1 VFVKEFDAAQ
11 LEAELLRLAAAQE
24 QLVTSKLKSSG
35 EPGKDSPR
43 QFEIKVMRRHPIH
56 RERLKVFQPPFAE
69 KRLIALPD
77 MSSIGCEKAAT
88 AKAAPAVIAAP
99 VVTAAVKSAGESLV
113 IESTL
118 RALSIA
124 TSTSWALGCDSE
136 TEQK

>member
-1 VFVKEFDAAQ
+1 MLKFRWMQTLLFV
-11 LEAELLRLAAAQE
+11 
-24 QLVTSKLKSSG
+24 
-35 EPGKDSPR
+35 
-43 QFEIKVMRRHPIH
+43 
-56 RERLKVFQPPFAE
+56 
-69 KRLIALPD
+69 
-77 MSSIGCEKAAT
+77 
-88 AKAAPAVIAAP
+88 VIAAP